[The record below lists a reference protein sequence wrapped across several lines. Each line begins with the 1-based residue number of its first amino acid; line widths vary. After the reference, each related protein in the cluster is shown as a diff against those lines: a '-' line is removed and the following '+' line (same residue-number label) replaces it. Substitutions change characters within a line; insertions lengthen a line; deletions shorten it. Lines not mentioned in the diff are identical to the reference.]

1 MKIEESFH
9 SPLGTATTLSL
20 TAVSWKCPHT
30 IFKMKNLSHGEE
42 GGKLDSEMKADMKNN
57 GFGISN

>member
-1 MKIEESFH
+1 
-9 SPLGTATTLSL
+9 
-20 TAVSWKCPHT
+20 
-30 IFKMKNLSHGEE
+30 MKNLSHGEE